1 MTQDSLAVRNMI
13 LRYLTELD
21 RFNARWRA
29 EVANITARAE
39 GERTSTSTLGV
50 PLDSGTNALG
60 NPS

>member
-1 MTQDSLAVRNMI
+1 MI